1 MNAAIA
7 ELLKL
12 RLQGF
17 SYVEKL
23 AGLVRSVSF
32 ERAGKTIVLPVGADV
47 QAPLQCG
54 DAEILDLV
62 PDERYGVI
70 VFFEDRG
77 LVPVKSRTRGLSWTS
92 SLRLVCWV
100 NTAKLGGD
108 VNAGDKVMQQ
118 FLQAINHGPYN
129 VDPFIGVRHR
139 TTGVAAKGATI
150 FGAYTFPDSSRQYLL
165 YPFDAFALEIA
176 TEFRVK
182 AGCEPEVS
190 GTDVACWTPPATMRR
205 RHPRDFSCE
214 ELTDPTNGLTAE
226 QLDDCLNCSGGPAD
240 PCPLEVRV
248 NGETI
253 TTIADPCDAPT
264 MALTVEDEEGAP
276 VTVTLSGNT
285 IIVPAMPQA
294 ILPFDT
300 RADAIAETS
309 AVPTKAQL
317 VHVVESGRF
326 YPGNGTDHV
335 SALVAAERFLLPVR
349 EEGQALIT
357 TVDGTEVKLQINT

>member
-12 RLQGF
+12 RLQPF

-23 AGLVRSVSF
+23 AGLVRAVSF
-32 ERAGKTIVLPVGADV
+32 ERSGKVVVIPVGAGVED
-47 QAPLQCG
+47 PLQCG
-54 DAEILDLV
+54 DAELLDLV

-77 LVPVKSRTRGLSWTS
+77 LVPVRSRTRGLSWTS
-92 SLRLVCWV
+92 NLRMVCWV
-100 NTAKLGGD
+100 NTTKLGGD
-108 VNAGDKVMQQ
+108 LNAGDKVMQQ

-129 VDPFIGVRHR
+129 VEPFIGVRHR

-150 FGAYTFPDSSRQYLL
+150 FGAYTFPESTRQYLL
-165 YPFDAFALEIA
+165 YPFDAFALDIA

-182 AGCEPEVS
+182 AGCEPVVD

-205 RHPRDFSCE
+205 RHPREFSCE

-226 QLDDCLNCSGGPAD
+226 QLDDCLNCSGG
-240 PCPLEVRV
+240 
-248 NGETI
+248 G
-253 TTIADPCDAPT
+253 PCDPAQVSANGGAQFPV
-264 MALTVEDEEGAP
+264 ASGANLDITVEDEDGNPLSATFDGSTL
-276 VTVTLSGNT
+276 TVT
-285 IIVPAMPQA
+285 MPQA

-300 RADAIAETS
+300 RAAAIAETNV
-309 AVPTKAQL
+309 VPTKAQL

-326 YPGNGTDHV
+326 YPGNDSSTV
-335 SALVAAERFLLPVR
+335 SALVTAERFLLPVR
-349 EEGQALIT
+349 EEAQALIT

>member
-1 MNAAIA
+1 MNALIA
-7 ELLKL
+7 LLLKD
-12 RLQGF
+12 RISQF
-17 SYVEKL
+17 AYVDKL
-23 AGLVRSVSF
+23 GGLVRSVSF

-47 QAPLQCG
+47 QDPLQCG

-77 LVPVKSRTRGLSWTS
+77 LVPIKSRTRGLSWTS

-108 VNAGDKVMQQ
+108 ANAGDKVMQQ

-205 RHPRDFSCE
+205 RHPREFSCE

-226 QLDDCLNCSGGPAD
+226 QLDDCLNCAGGGPCEDAN
-240 PCPLEVRV
+240 VSV
-248 NGETI
+248 NGGTEYPVGSGDTLNIAVEDDDGNALTASFDGSTI
-253 TTIADPCDAPT
+253 T
-264 MALTVEDEEGAP
+264 
-276 VTVTLSGNT
+276 VT
-285 IIVPAMPQA
+285 MPQA
-294 ILPFDT
+294 ILPFAT
-300 RADAIAETS
+300 RVDAIAETNV
-309 AVPTKAQL
+309 VPSTAQL
-317 VHVVESGRF
+317 VHVVASGRF

>member
-1 MNAAIA
+1 MNALIA
-7 ELLKL
+7 LLLKD
-12 RLQGF
+12 RISQF
-17 SYVEKL
+17 AYVDKL
-23 AGLVRSVSF
+23 GGLVRSVSF

-47 QAPLQCG
+47 QDPLQCG

-77 LVPVKSRTRGLSWTS
+77 LVPIKSRTRGLSWTS

-108 VNAGDKVMQQ
+108 ANAGDKVMQQ

-205 RHPRDFSCE
+205 RHPREFSCE
-214 ELTDPTNGLTAE
+214 ELTDPTNGLTDA
-226 QLDDCLNCSGGPAD
+226 QLQDCLNCSGTAPAA
-240 PCPLEVRV
+240 CPIAVTV
-248 NGETI
+248 NGAEI
-253 TTIADPCDAPT
+253 IEVADACDTPAL
-264 MALTVEDEEGAP
+264 ALTVKDQDGNP
-276 VTVTLSGNT
+276 VDVTFDGLA
-285 IIVPAMPQA
+285 IVVAMPA
-294 ILPFDT
+294 PSILAYTDKAAAL
-300 RADAIAETS
+300 ADVST
-309 AVPTKAQL
+309 VPSTAQ
-317 VHVVESGRF
+317 VIHVVSTRRF
-326 YPGNGTDHV
+326 YPCDGTSNV
-335 SALVAAERFLLPVR
+335 SQLVTAENYLLPVR
-349 EEGQALIT
+349 EEAETLYT
-357 TVDGTEVKLQINT
+357 TVEGTEVKIQINS

>member
-47 QAPLQCG
+47 QDPLQCG

-77 LVPVKSRTRGLSWTS
+77 LVPIRSRTRGLSWTS
-92 SLRLVCWV
+92 NIRLICWV

-108 VNAGDKVMQQ
+108 MNAGDKVMQQ

-150 FGAYTFPDSSRQYLL
+150 FGAYTFPDSSRQHLL
-165 YPFDAFALEIA
+165 YPFDAFALDIA

-205 RHPRDFSCE
+205 RHPREFTCE
-214 ELTDPTNGLTAE
+214 ELTDPTNGLTEE
-226 QLDDCLNCSGGPAD
+226 QLDDCLNCTGGPAD

-264 MALTVEDEEGAP
+264 LALTVEDEDGAP

-294 ILPFDT
+294 ILPYANEAAALADT
-300 RADAIAETS
+300 TTTPSDTQFVVLKDTKRTYHGDGSTS
-309 AVPTKAQL
+309 VAGL
-317 VHVVESGRF
+317 VTAG
-326 YPGNGTDHV
+326 
-335 SALVAAERFLLPVR
+335 LFLLPVR